1 MEELSNL
8 EKKLKLNFKDKNLLR
23 MAFIHRSYLNEHPEE
38 RLGHNER
45 LEFLGD
51 SVLGMVVSKYL
62 FIEYPNQPEGD
73 LTNFRS
79 SLVNAK
85 MLSKAAVGL
94 HLGNYL
100 YLSRGE
106 EATGGRNRQYIMANT
121 FEALIGAIFLDQGLD
136 AAESFI
142 KKIILPNLKEIL
154 EKNLY
159 KDFKSQLQEKAQ
171 EKYGV
176 TPTYKVIEEIGP
188 DHAKTF
194 KTAVFIEQKKIAAG
208 EGNSKQEAEQKTAKV
223 ALENWPTLS

>member
-1 MEELSNL
+1 MEELSKL

-38 RLGHNER
+38 KLGHNER

-51 SVLGMVVSKYL
+51 SVLGMIVSKHL
-62 FIEYPNQPEGD
+62 FIKYPDQPEGN

-85 MLSKAAVGL
+85 MLSKAAVSL

-100 YLSRGE
+100 YLSKGE

-121 FEALIGAIFLDQGLD
+121 FEALIGALFLDQGV
-136 AAESFI
+136 ATSETFI
-142 KKIILPNLKEIL
+142 KKTILPNLKEIL

-159 KDFKSQLQEKAQ
+159 KDFKSQLQERAQ

-176 TPTYKVIEEIGP
+176 TPTYKVIEERGP

-194 KTAVFIEQKKIAAG
+194 KTAAFIELKKIAEG
-208 EGNSKQEAEQKTAKV
+208 EGNSKQEAEQETAKV

>member
-1 MEELSNL
+1 MEEISKL
-8 EKKLKLNFKDKNLLR
+8 EKKLNINFKNKNLLR

-38 RLGHNER
+38 KLGHNER

-51 SVLGMVVSKYL
+51 SVLGMVVSKHL
-62 FIEYPNQPEGD
+62 FIKYPDQPEGD

-100 YLSRGE
+100 YLSKGE

-121 FEALIGAIFLDQGLD
+121 FEALLGAIFLDQGLD
-136 AAESFI
+136 ASEAFI

-154 EKNLY
+154 EKKLY

-176 TPTYKVIEEIGP
+176 TPTYKVIEERGP

-194 KTAVFIEQKKIAAG
+194 KTAVFIEQKKIAEG
-208 EGNSKQEAEQKTAKV
+208 EGNSKQEAEQETAKV
-223 ALENWPTLS
+223 ALENWLTLS

>member
-1 MEELSNL
+1 MEELSKL

-142 KKIILPNLKEIL
+142 KKTILPNLKEIL

-194 KTAVFIEQKKIAAG
+194 KTAVFIEQKKIAEG

>member
-1 MEELSNL
+1 MEELSKL

>member
-1 MEELSNL
+1 MEEISKL
-8 EKKLKLNFKDKNLLR
+8 EKKLKLNFKDKNMLR

-38 RLGHNER
+38 RLGQNER

-51 SVLGMVVSKYL
+51 SVLGMVVSKHL

-85 MLSKAAVGL
+85 MLSKAAVRL

-100 YLSRGE
+100 YLSKGE

-136 AAESFI
+136 AAEAFI
-142 KKIILPNLKEIL
+142 KKFILPNLKEIL

-159 KDFKSQLQEKAQ
+159 KDFKSQLQERAQ

-176 TPTYKVIEEIGP
+176 TPTYKVIEERGP

>member
-1 MEELSNL
+1 MEELSKL

-194 KTAVFIEQKKIAAG
+194 KTAVFIEQKKIAEG